1 MENNPT
7 NVVYMQKD
15 GYNKDVIIVSSDSDL
30 GFVNLTNP
38 DQLQPIIR
46 HTSRRTNASFSSIKS
61 FAQFNGSSLIVVD
74 AGNHCIRSVS
84 RQTHKI
90 AALAGQCGSPSQL
103 IQESSFEEAVFNS
116 PYDIVKGENP
126 NDYYVLESTNRAI
139 RKLDLSSE
147 MVSSVYQAPDDNSA
161 IFPSP
166 KTMILNDTVFYIG
179 VSGGIASFD
188 LKSQKMEVLHT
199 GEVGLMDGQL
209 NSTAKFRSPISIQLL
224 DNDVLVVLEDRR
236 PYIRL
241 IDLENKEVRSLNI
254 SEAVKDLQRARCLM
268 VDQEKN
274 RIYIGGQMGISVIE
288 CE

>member
-1 MENNPT
+1 
-7 NVVYMQKD
+7 MQKD
-15 GYNKDVIIVSSDSDL
+15 EYNKDVFIVSSDSDL

-74 AGNHCIRSVS
+74 AGSHCIRTVS

-103 IQESSFEEAVFNS
+103 IQVSSFKEAVFNS

-147 MVSSVYQAPDDNSA
+147 MVSSVYQAPDDKSA

-166 KTMILNDTVFYIG
+166 KTMILNGTVFYIG
-179 VSGGIASFD
+179 VSGGIATFD

-254 SEAVKDLQRARCLM
+254 TEAVEDLGTPKCLM